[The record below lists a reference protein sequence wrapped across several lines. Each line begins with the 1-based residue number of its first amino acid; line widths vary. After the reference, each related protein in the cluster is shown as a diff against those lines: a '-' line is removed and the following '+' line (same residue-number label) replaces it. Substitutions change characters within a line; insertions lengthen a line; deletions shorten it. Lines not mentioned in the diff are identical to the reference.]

1 MAKRLFDIIFSLLA
15 LVLLAPLF
23 VLAAIGI
30 RLSSPGP
37 LLYRARRV
45 GHNGET
51 FMMHKFRTMHH
62 RNRAPG
68 SAITGAN
75 DPRVFAIGCYL
86 RKLKIDELPQL
97 YDVLRGRMSIVGPR
111 PEDPQIV
118 SEHYT
123 TPQRETLRV
132 APGLA
137 SPGSIYNY
145 THGELMLDGDD
156 PEKYYIQQLLPVKL
170 ALDVIYV
177 REASFLYAARVVLRT
192 LWVIL
197 SKAVGRQRFP
207 DPPEMKKARQLL
219 ILNPPG

>member
-1 MAKRLFDIIFSLLA
+1 M
-15 LVLLAPLF
+15 
-23 VLAAIGI
+23 
-30 RLSSPGP
+30 
-37 LLYRARRV
+37 
-45 GHNGET
+45 
-51 FMMHKFRTMHH
+51 
-62 RNRAPG
+62 
-68 SAITGAN
+68 
-75 DPRVFAIGCYL
+75 
-86 RKLKIDELPQL
+86 
-97 YDVLRGRMSIVGPR
+97 
-111 PEDPQIV
+111 
-118 SEHYT
+118 
-123 TPQRETLRV
+123 